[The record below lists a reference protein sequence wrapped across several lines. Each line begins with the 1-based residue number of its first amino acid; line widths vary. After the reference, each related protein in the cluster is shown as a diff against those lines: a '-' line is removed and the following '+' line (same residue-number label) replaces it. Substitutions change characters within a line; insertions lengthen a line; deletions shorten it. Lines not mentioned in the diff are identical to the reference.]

1 MKLSVI
7 IPVYNEAKTIGEI
20 LGRVAGV
27 PVEKEIIVVNDGSK
41 DRTRDRL
48 NEAAQELREKGH
60 DIKVTSH
67 SENRGKGAAV
77 CSGLKIASGEIVIIQ
92 DGDLEYTP
100 DDYPKIME
108 PILKGEARVVYGSRF
123 LGRKNTLTLHF
134 FANRCLT
141 VLTNLLYHTHLS
153 DMETCYKVFL
163 REIVKPEE
171 IKSLGFEVE
180 PELTVNFLRK
190 GCRILEIPISYVP
203 RTRFQGKKIGWK
215 DGFGTVR
222 FILKSRLGFR

>member
-7 IPVYNEAKTIGEI
+7 IPVYNEEKTIGEI
-20 LGRVAGV
+20 LGRVARSM
-27 PVEKEIIVVNDGSK
+27 VEKEIIVVNDGSK
-41 DRTRDRL
+41 DRTRDCL
-48 NEAAQELREKGH
+48 NEAAQKLREKGH
-60 DIKVTSH
+60 DIKIVSH
-67 SENRGKGAAV
+67 SENKGKGAAIRT
-77 CSGLKIASGEIVIIQ
+77 GLKAASGEVIIIQ
-92 DGDLEYTP
+92 DGDLEYVP
-100 DDYPKIME
+100 DEYPKVMA
-108 PILKGEARVVYGSRF
+108 PILEGKAGVVYGSRF
-123 LGRKNTLTLHF
+123 LGRRNRLTLHF

-141 VLTNLLYHTHLS
+141 FLTNLLYGSSLS

>member
-7 IPVYNEAKTIGEI
+7 IPVYNEEKTVGEI

-41 DRTRDRL
+41 DRTRDCL
-48 NEAAQELREKGH
+48 NEAARELREKGH
-60 DIKVTSH
+60 DVKVASH
-67 SENRGKGAAV
+67 PENRGKGAAIRT
-77 CSGLKIASGEIVIIQ
+77 GLKLASGEVVIIQ
-92 DGDLEYTP
+92 DGDLEYAP
-100 DDYPKIME
+100 GEYPKIME

-141 VLTNLLYHTHLS
+141 LLTNLLYRTRLS

-163 REIVKPEE
+163 REIIEPEE

-180 PELTVNFLRK
+180 PELTVNFLKK
-190 GCRILEIPISYVP
+190 GCRILEIPISYAP
-203 RTRFQGKKIGWK
+203 RTRSQGKKIGWR
-215 DGFGTVR
+215 DGLKTIHFLLKAR
-222 FILKSRLGFR
+222 F